1 MHRSMSEYT
10 VNSGS
15 PSICHALDVL
25 RHSPHGQLLAQALRL
40 SILPCDKQLCALG
53 DILVSVEVRIVV
65 RAVVVDVAKRLFVA
79 LAILLPSSHLSLTY
93 KVALAQ
99 ISPRSSDIA
108 IRYCSRWRNNIR
120 TLLPRPGSIYNS
132 RPQRHHGQPEDCEVT
147 DSHVVDGRW
156 AARGRRGVDE
166 ASHPRLQSA
175 V

>member
-1 MHRSMSEYT
+1 MSEYT

-25 RHSPHGQLLAQALRL
+25 RHSPHGQLLAQALRS
-40 SILPCDKQLCALG
+40 SILPCDEQLCALG
-53 DILVSVEVRIVV
+53 NILISVEVRVV
-65 RAVVVDVAKRLFVA
+65 VGAVVVDVAKRLLIT
-79 LAILLPSSHLSLTY
+79 LATLWPSSHLSMTY

-99 ISPRSSDIA
+99 IPTGPSNIA

-132 RPQRHHGQPEDCEVT
+132 RPQRRHGQPEDCEVT